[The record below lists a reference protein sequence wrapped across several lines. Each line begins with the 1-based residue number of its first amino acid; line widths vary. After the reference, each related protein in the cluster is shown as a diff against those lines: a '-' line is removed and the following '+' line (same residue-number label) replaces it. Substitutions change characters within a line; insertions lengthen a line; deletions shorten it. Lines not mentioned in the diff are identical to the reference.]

1 MLLRAIIFL
10 ATFAVLGSDAA
21 RARCTETPSG
31 TVCSI
36 QIEIV
41 NGQLVP
47 PDVQKALG
55 LVQLSVDCSGTLLNQ
70 FWVLTAD
77 HCLTKGVFG
86 GPSVPPASVQISAAW
101 TTQVAT
107 PTRFWQAP
115 PNSVDIALIFLGNG
129 DLGEVDHQVLLGVPT
144 DTSMT
149 LTKFGRGI
157 FAYAVRDATGDHR
170 GQRDG
175 QYRSAQFV
183 VNNPVQTGYILPV
196 NALGQVGNG
205 GDSGGPDRVTDSTGA
220 IHGIAGVQSRCDGTH
235 RLSGHDG
242 DSDFWIWVSQID
254 WCSSA
259 SVWTFRDQI
268 RQVIQ
273 ERPGH
278 TPCVAEAAGCGIV
291 ELSRLLF
298 N

>member
-1 MLLRAIIFL
+1 MLRVHKMA
-10 ATFAVLGSDAA
+10 
-21 RARCTETPSG
+21 SG

-36 QIEIV
+36 HIELV
-41 NGQLVP
+41 NGHLVP

-55 LVQLSVDCSGTLLNQ
+55 LVRLDQQNCSGTLLNQ

-77 HCLTKGVFG
+77 HCLTGGVFG

-101 TTQVAT
+101 TNKVAT
-107 PTRFWQAP
+107 PTRLWHAP
-115 PNSVDIALIFLGNG
+115 PNTVDIALIFLGNG

-157 FAYAVRDATGDHR
+157 FAYAFRDAAGDHPA
-170 GQRDG
+170 QHDD

-183 VNNPVQTGYILPV
+183 PKNPVQTGYTLLA

-220 IHGIAGVQSRCDGTH
+220 IHGIAGVQSTCHVPPGGS
-235 RLSGHDG
+235 LSGHTGPPSGGWDWVTQVDFC
-242 DSDFWIWVSQID
+242 DS
-254 WCSSA
+254 A
-259 SVWTFRDQI
+259 AVWTIRDQI
-268 RQVIQ
+268 RQIIQ